1 VASVEAALFAVRE
14 ETVLFE
20 RWSNDGPAHRALG
33 LASAEHVI
41 WLLTIDPWVADDP
54 VRNQAIPD
62 KEDRNRTER
71 CGDEASTLIGSI
83 PADGLTDPS

>member
-14 ETVLFE
+14 ETVLIE
-20 RWSNDGPAHRALG
+20 RWSNDGPTQRALG

-41 WLLTIDPWVADDP
+41 WLLTIDPWVTDDT

-62 KEDRNRTER
+62 EEDRNRTER
-71 CGDEASTLIGSI
+71 RGDEASTLIGSI
-83 PADGLTDPS
+83 PADGLTNPS

>member
-54 VRNQAIPD
+54 I
-62 KEDRNRTER
+62 
-71 CGDEASTLIGSI
+71 
-83 PADGLTDPS
+83 